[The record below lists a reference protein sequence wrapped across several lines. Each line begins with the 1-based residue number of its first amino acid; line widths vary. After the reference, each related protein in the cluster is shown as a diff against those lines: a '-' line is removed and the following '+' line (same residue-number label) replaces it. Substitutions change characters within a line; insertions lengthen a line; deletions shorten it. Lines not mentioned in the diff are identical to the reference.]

1 MTSFTLI
8 FYTTF
13 VLMLLLAKLIL
24 WARIIFWHKNMH
36 GRGQGWNKTFF
47 RTLFF
52 RRHFL
57 LDEKTFRKLTQSS
70 VTFISGASGNFGA
83 KIQVVVTLTDFWT
96 MTSKYGGKIQTAIK
110 MKIWQILAGKF
121 ELYFCIWILAPKI
134 IIMKVVQ
141 DWWTEAD
148 I

>member
-57 LDEKTFRKLTQSS
+57 LDEKTFGKLTQSS

-83 KIQVVVTLTDFWT
+83 KIQVVVTLTDYWT
-96 MTSKYGGKIQTAIK
+96 MTRKYVIWIFAPKLQHSK
-110 MKIWQILAGKF
+110 ILAESF

-134 IIMKVVQ
+134 IIMKAVQ